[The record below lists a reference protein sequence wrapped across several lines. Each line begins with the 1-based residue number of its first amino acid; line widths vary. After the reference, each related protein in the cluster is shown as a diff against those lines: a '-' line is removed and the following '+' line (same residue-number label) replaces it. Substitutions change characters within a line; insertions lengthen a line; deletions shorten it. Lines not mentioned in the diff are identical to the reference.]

1 MWKNANLHVRL
12 LVHLHFD
19 VLGIPPSTGCRSIVF
34 DRDGLQLRRTEHSHI
49 YSSDSVAIGSYF
61 SDVDVVEME
70 HILGLS
76 LEWCLSTFGLLQRM
90 LDDLVLVAV
99 ERDEHFRFG
108 VGTVDRVGLRGDRV
122 VDF

>member
-19 VLGIPPSTGCRSIVF
+19 VLGIPPSTRRRSIVF
-34 DRDGLQLRRTEHSHI
+34 DRDGLQLRRTQHSQLIRANGVIH
-49 YSSDSVAIGSYF
+49 F

-70 HILGLS
+70 HILGLF
-76 LEWCLSTFGLLQRM
+76 LEWSLSTFGLLQRM

-99 ERDEHFRFG
+99 QRDEHFRFG
-108 VGTVDRVGLRGDRV
+108 VCTVDRVGLRGDRV